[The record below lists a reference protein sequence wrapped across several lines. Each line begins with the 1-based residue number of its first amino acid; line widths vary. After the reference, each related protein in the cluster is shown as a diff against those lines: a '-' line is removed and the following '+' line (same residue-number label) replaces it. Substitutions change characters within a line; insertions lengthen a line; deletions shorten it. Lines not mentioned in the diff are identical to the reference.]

1 MNDVAHT
8 HNQTIGC
15 NSSKALADWPRP
27 VLSTVDFS
35 RRFGRFGDWLY
46 NFTLFFGCAWSIMR
60 SRLFFIPL
68 SFWCHQNL
76 ERERERERERKYRK
90 SDNKST
96 DTKWNYLT
104 GGGLISSTLH
114 RIQKFKKDE
123 EEEALLLLVQLS
135 LLDSTQLHL

>member
-15 NSSKALADWPRP
+15 NSSEALADWPRP

-68 SFWCHQNL
+68 SF
-76 ERERERERERKYRK
+76 
-90 SDNKST
+90 
-96 DTKWNYLT
+96 
-104 GGGLISSTLH
+104 
-114 RIQKFKKDE
+114 
-123 EEEALLLLVQLS
+123 
-135 LLDSTQLHL
+135 